1 MTDTFIK
8 EYNPDESL
16 KEFADE
22 IKSLAEGL
30 EEHINMIGKS
40 REVSLALTNLEL
52 AVMWAV
58 KAIYIEASKSPRD

>member
-1 MTDTFIK
+1 MTDTFRK
-8 EYNPDESL
+8 KYNDSSAL

-30 EEHINMIGKS
+30 EEHINMIGKT
-40 REVSLALTNLEL
+40 RETALALTNLEL

-58 KAIYIEASKSPRD
+58 KAIYIEGEKK